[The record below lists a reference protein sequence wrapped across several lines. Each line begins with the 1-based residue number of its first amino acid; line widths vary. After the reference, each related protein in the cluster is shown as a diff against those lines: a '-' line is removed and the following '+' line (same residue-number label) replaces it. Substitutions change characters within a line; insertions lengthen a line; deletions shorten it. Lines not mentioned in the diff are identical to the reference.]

1 MKKRKETRDMATRVE
16 RSGIEECIKKVN
28 EAIDELINASSVIE
42 KSMNELPNHW
52 EGAAYDKARA
62 TYEEEYQTLLTTTVP
77 EAVGSF
83 RDYINQCMEK
93 IIEIDEQLA
102 GN

>member
-1 MKKRKETRDMATRVE
+1 MATRVE
-16 RSGIEECIKKVN
+16 RGGIEECVKKIN
-28 EAIDELINASSVIE
+28 SAIEQLTSAATEINSS
-42 KSMNELPNHW
+42 MDELPNYW
-52 EGAAYDKARA
+52 EGAAYDNARS
-62 TYEEEYQTLLTTTVP
+62 TYEEEYQTLRTTTVP
-77 EAVGSF
+77 EAVGNF

>member
-1 MKKRKETRDMATRVE
+1 MATRVE
-16 RSGIEECIKKVN
+16 KSGIEECVKKIN
-28 EAIDELINASSVIE
+28 TAIEQLSQAASDIDS
-42 KSMNELPNHW
+42 SMNELPNHW

-62 TYEEEYQTLLTTTVP
+62 TYEEEYQTLLIKTVP
-77 EAVGSF
+77 DAVGNF
-83 RDYINQCMEK
+83 RDYINQCMDK

>member
-1 MKKRKETRDMATRVE
+1 MATRVE
-16 RSGIEECIKKVN
+16 RSGIEDCIKKVN
-28 EAIDELINASSVIE
+28 SAIEQLNSAAAEINS
-42 KSMNELPNHW
+42 SMNELPNYW
-52 EGAAYDKARA
+52 EGAAYETARS
-62 TYEEEYQTLLTTTVP
+62 TYEEEYQNLLTNTVP
-77 EAVGSF
+77 EAVSNF

>member
-1 MKKRKETRDMATRVE
+1 MATRVE
-16 RSGIEECIKKVN
+16 RTGIEECIKKVN
-28 EAIDELINASSVIE
+28 EAIEQLSAAASTIDTT
-42 KSMNELPNHW
+42 MGELPNYW
-52 EGAAYDKARA
+52 EGAAYDKANE
-62 TYEEEYQTLLTTTVP
+62 TYVEQYQTLLTQTVP
-77 EAVGSF
+77 TAVGDF

>member
-1 MKKRKETRDMATRVE
+1 MD
-16 RSGIEECIKKVN
+16 
-28 EAIDELINASSVIE
+28 
-42 KSMNELPNHW
+42 ELPNYW
-52 EGAAYDKARA
+52 EGAAYDNARS

-77 EAVGSF
+77 EAVGNF

-93 IIEIDEQLA
+93 IIEIYEQLA